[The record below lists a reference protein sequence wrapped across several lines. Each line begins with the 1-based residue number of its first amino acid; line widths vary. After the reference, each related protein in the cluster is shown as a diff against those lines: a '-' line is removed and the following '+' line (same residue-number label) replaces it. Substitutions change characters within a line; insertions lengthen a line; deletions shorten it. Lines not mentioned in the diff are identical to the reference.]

1 MNKAQRRAVEFRR
14 KLGLRGQVDA
24 EGVANILGLEVI
36 PWVMQA
42 QEEMRID
49 RYMCIAEDLEPDERR
64 WMIAH
69 SIGHWFLHPGNH
81 LWIYKHTSF
90 GGRIEREAN
99 DFACAMLMGVR
110 EALGARLTESWEV
123 AEHFGIPD
131 RMVPA
136 SVAPAFG
143 VKGCGYGRCDD
154 AWSNGALNGERNR
167 PSITLG
173 ILAGFSD
180 LRPKNGKPVS
190 LRCAPGAA
198 GECHLDRPAKLKASI
213 GSARFISLARRQR
226 GDLLG
231 ESHTWYRPSTWCGKV
246 ANGLDW

>member
-24 EGVANILGLEVI
+24 EGVASMLGFEVI
-36 PWVMQA
+36 PWALRA

-81 LWIYKHTSF
+81 LWIYEHTSF

-99 DFACAMLMGVR
+99 DFACAMLLDVE
-110 EALGARLTESWEV
+110 EALEARLTESWEI

-131 RMVPA
+131 RMV
-136 SVAPAFG
+136 
-143 VKGCGYGRCDD
+143 R
-154 AWSNGALNGERNR
+154 L
-167 PSITLG
+167 
-173 ILAGFSD
+173 
-180 LRPKNGKPVS
+180 
-190 LRCAPGAA
+190 
-198 GECHLDRPAKLKASI
+198 
-213 GSARFISLARRQR
+213 
-226 GDLLG
+226 
-231 ESHTWYRPSTWCGKV
+231 
-246 ANGLDW
+246 

>member
-24 EGVANILGLEVI
+24 EGVANNLGFEVI
-36 PWVMQA
+36 PWALRA

-99 DFACAMLMGVR
+99 DFACAMLMDVE
-110 EALGARLTESWEV
+110 EALDARLTESWEI

-131 RMVPA
+131 RMVRLQLP
-136 SVAPAFG
+136 
-143 VKGCGYGRCDD
+143 
-154 AWSNGALNGERNR
+154 
-167 PSITLG
+167 
-173 ILAGFSD
+173 
-180 LRPKNGKPVS
+180 
-190 LRCAPGAA
+190 
-198 GECHLDRPAKLKASI
+198 
-213 GSARFISLARRQR
+213 
-226 GDLLG
+226 LLL
-231 ESHTWYRPSTWCGKV
+231 E
-246 ANGLDW
+246 

>member
-90 GGRIEREAN
+90 GGRIEREA
-99 DFACAMLMGVR
+99 
-110 EALGARLTESWEV
+110 LGARLTESWEI
-123 AEHFGIPD
+123 AEYFGIPD
-131 RMVPA
+131 RMVRLQLP
-136 SVAPAFG
+136 
-143 VKGCGYGRCDD
+143 
-154 AWSNGALNGERNR
+154 
-167 PSITLG
+167 
-173 ILAGFSD
+173 
-180 LRPKNGKPVS
+180 
-190 LRCAPGAA
+190 
-198 GECHLDRPAKLKASI
+198 
-213 GSARFISLARRQR
+213 
-226 GDLLG
+226 LLL
-231 ESHTWYRPSTWCGKV
+231 E
-246 ANGLDW
+246 